1 MSLLEV
7 DRLSIELAGEAG
19 TIRLVREV
27 SFAIERG
34 ETLGIVGESGSGKS
48 LTALAIMGLLPRG
61 AIASGRVVFDGEN
74 LLAAGESRLCALRG
88 DRIAMVFQEPMTSLN
103 PVHRI
108 GDQVAES
115 LRLHRGMARGQAF
128 REAAALLDRVGI
140 PQAASRALAYPH
152 ELSGGQRQRAM
163 IAIAL
168 ACRPALLIADE
179 PTSALDVTVQ
189 AQIVRLLRDLADE
202 IGMALLLISHDLGVI
217 GLLADR
223 VQVMYGG
230 RIVEAGATKDVFR
243 HRAHPYTQGLF
254 AAVPTRAARK
264 GRRLVAIPGAVPKP
278 EQLPPGCPF
287 YGRCPK
293 GVERCL
299 SEPPAVAIGERHHA
313 HCFFTDAAP

>member
-1 MSLLEV
+1 MSLIEV
-7 DRLSIELAGEAG
+7 DRLAVALDGEGG
-19 TIRLVREV
+19 TLRLVREV
-27 SFAIERG
+27 SFTIEQG

-48 LTALAIMGLLPRG
+48 MTALAIMGLLPRG
-61 AIASGRVVFDGEN
+61 ATASGRIVLDGED
-74 LLAAGESRLCALRG
+74 LLAAGEARLCALRG
-88 DRIAMVFQEPMTSLN
+88 DRIAMIFQEPMTSLN

-108 GDQVAES
+108 GDQVAET
-115 LRLHRGMARGQAF
+115 LVLHRAMTRGQAR
-128 REAAALLDRVGI
+128 REAVGLLDRVGLA
-140 PQAASRALAYPH
+140 QAASRALAYPH

-189 AQIVRLLRDLADE
+189 AQIVRLLRDLAGE

-217 GLLADR
+217 GQLADR

-230 RIVEAGATKDVFR
+230 RIVEAGTTRDVFR
-243 HRAHPYTQGLF
+243 RRAHPYTQGLF

-264 GRRLVAIPGAVPKP
+264 GRRLVAIPGVVPSP

-299 SEPPAVAIGERHHA
+299 SDPPAVAIDKGHHA
-313 HCFFTDAAP
+313 RCFFAEAAP

>member
-1 MSLLEV
+1 MSLIEV
-7 DRLSIELAGEAG
+7 DRLSVELDGDG
-19 TIRLVREV
+19 GPLRLVRDV
-27 SFAIERG
+27 SFALEQG

-48 LTALAIMGLLPRG
+48 MTALAFMSLLPHG
-61 AIASGRVVFDGEN
+61 ATASGRVLFDGEN
-74 LLAAGESRLCALRG
+74 LLAASEARLCALRG
-88 DRIAMVFQEPMTSLN
+88 DRIAMIFQEPMTSLN

-115 LRLHRGMARGQAF
+115 LILHRGMARGEAW
-128 REAAALLDRVGI
+128 REAVGLLERVGI
-140 PQAASRALAYPH
+140 PQAAARARAFPH

-189 AQIVRLLRDLADE
+189 AQIVRLLHELVREL
-202 IGMALLLISHDLGVI
+202 GMALILISHDLAVI
-217 GLLADR
+217 GQLADR
-223 VQVMYGG
+223 VLVMYGG

-243 HRAHPYTQGLF
+243 RRAHPYTQGLF

-264 GRRLVAIPGAVPKP
+264 GRRLVAIPGAAPGP
-278 EQLPPGCPF
+278 GQLPPGCPF

-293 GVERCL
+293 GAEPCL
-299 SEPPAVAIGERHHA
+299 GEPPAVEIDQDHHA
-313 HCFFTDAAP
+313 RCFFIEAAT

>member
-1 MSLLEV
+1 MSLIEV
-7 DRLSIELAGEAG
+7 DRLSVELDGDG
-19 TIRLVREV
+19 GPLRLVREV
-27 SFAIERG
+27 SFPLEQG

-48 LTALAIMGLLPRG
+48 MTALAFMGLLPHG
-61 AIASGRVVFDGEN
+61 ATASGRVLFDGEN
-74 LLAAGESRLCALRG
+74 LLAASEARLCALRG
-88 DRIAMVFQEPMTSLN
+88 DRIAMIFQEPMTSLN

-115 LRLHRGMARGQAF
+115 LILHRDMARGEAW
-128 REAAALLDRVGI
+128 REAVGLLERVGI
-140 PQAASRALAYPH
+140 SQAAARARAFPH

-189 AQIVRLLRDLADE
+189 AQIVRLLRDLVRE
-202 IGMALLLISHDLGVI
+202 LGMALILISHDLAVI
-217 GLLADR
+217 GQLADR
-223 VQVMYGG
+223 VLVMYGG

-243 HRAHPYTQGLF
+243 RRAHPYTQGLF

-264 GRRLVAIPGAVPKP
+264 GRRLVAIQGAAPGPG
-278 EQLPPGCPF
+278 QLPPGCPF

-293 GVERCL
+293 GVALCL
-299 SEPPAVAIGERHHA
+299 GEPPAVEIDKHHHA
-313 HCFFTDAAP
+313 RCFFVEAAT